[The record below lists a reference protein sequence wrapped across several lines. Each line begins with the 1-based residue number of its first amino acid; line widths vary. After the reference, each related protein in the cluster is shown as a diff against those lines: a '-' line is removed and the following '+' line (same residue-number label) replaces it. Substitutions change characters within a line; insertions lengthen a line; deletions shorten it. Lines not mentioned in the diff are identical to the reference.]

1 MTISTFTSPTSRI
14 NDLRRVEE
22 ALAMIAPR
30 WSVWMLQTLQQ
41 TDRMRYH
48 EVREKLPWLKDP
60 AVSQRLAALADH
72 GLVDRT
78 ATDGRP
84 VYYALTDRG
93 RELAPVQDAL
103 AAWAGECLEEVGPTA
118 RAEHVED
125 ALKLIT
131 PRHATAVLWALQD
144 NGPMRSGE
152 LSREV
157 TPGMSPMVMTS
168 RLRQLGADGLVE
180 RVTDNHRSP
189 YQLTAAGRALGPVYT
204 ALSAW
209 AAGRPPTTAHH
220 PVWAPAQAAQQRPSA
235 AAPQPSEQQRVQR
248 SVAAAA
254 AATSPHIPVFS
265 RPRTTPAI
273 SVQRVAPTWRQA
285 DLFSHNTTRTAPT
298 NRVLAAS
305 GRSR

>member
-1 MTISTFTSPTSRI
+1 MTATTATSPTSRI
-14 NDLRRVEE
+14 NDLQRVEE
-22 ALAMIAPR
+22 SLAMIAPR
-30 WSVWMLQTLQQ
+30 WSVWTLQTLQQ
-41 TDRMRYH
+41 AGRLRYH

-72 GLVDRT
+72 GLIDRT

-93 RELAPVQDAL
+93 RELAPAQDAL
-103 AAWAGECLEEVGPTA
+103 AAWAGECLEDAGPTA
-118 RAEHVED
+118 RAEQVED

-131 PRHATAVLWALQD
+131 PRHATAVLWALRT

-152 LSREV
+152 LAREV
-157 TPGMSPMVMTS
+157 APGLSPMVITS

-189 YQLTAAGRALGPVYT
+189 YQLTAAARALGPAYT
-204 ALSAW
+204 ELSAW
-209 AAGRPPTTAHH
+209 AAGRPPTTDH
-220 PVWAPAQAAQQRPSA
+220 PIWAPAQAADRAQDGQVR
-235 AAPQPSEQQRVQR
+235 R

-254 AATSPHIPVFS
+254 VATSP
-265 RPRTTPAI
+265 RAAPAI
-273 SVQRVAPTWRQA
+273 TAQRIPPSWRHA
-285 DLFSHNTTRTAPT
+285 DLFSHTTRHAPIVPAPAT
-298 NRVLAAS
+298 S

>member
-1 MTISTFTSPTSRI
+1 MTISMFTSPTSRTK
-14 NDLRRVEE
+14 DLRRVEE
-22 ALAMIAPR
+22 ALAVIAPR

-41 TDRMRYH
+41 TSRMRYH

-78 ATDGRP
+78 ATAGRP

-93 RELAPVQDAL
+93 RHLAPVQDAL
-103 AAWAGECLEEVGPTA
+103 AAWADEYLEDTGPTA

-152 LSREV
+152 LSRVV
-157 TPGMSPMVMTS
+157 TPDMSPMVMTS

-180 RVTDNHRSP
+180 RVTDSHRSP
-189 YQLTAAGRALGPVYT
+189 YQLTAAARALGPVYT

-209 AAGRPPTTAHH
+209 AAGRPPTIAHH
-220 PVWAPAQAAQQRPSA
+220 PVWAPAQEAQQHPSA
-235 AAPQPSEQQRVQR
+235 ATAGQTEQRQVRR
-248 SVAAAA
+248 TVAAAA
-254 AATSPHIPVFS
+254 AATSPHTPVFS
-265 RPRTTPAI
+265 RPRTTPTI
-273 SVQRVAPTWRQA
+273 SAQRVAPSWRQS
-285 DLFSHNTTRTAPT
+285 DLFSHTTRTAPPH
-298 NRVLAAS
+298 RALAAS

>member
-1 MTISTFTSPTSRI
+1 MTATTFMSPTSRI
-14 NDLRRVEE
+14 NDLQRVEE
-22 ALAMIAPR
+22 SLAVIAPR
-30 WSVWMLQTLQQ
+30 WSVWTLQTLQQ
-41 TDRMRYH
+41 TGRLRYH

-93 RELAPVQDAL
+93 RELAPAQNAL
-103 AAWAGECLEEVGPTA
+103 AAWADACLEDTGPTA
-118 RAEHVED
+118 RAEQVED

-131 PRHATAVLWALQD
+131 PRHATAVLWALQI

-152 LSREV
+152 LAREV
-157 TPGMSPMVMTS
+157 APGLSPMVITS

-180 RVTDNHRSP
+180 RVTDNHRSS
-189 YQLTAAGRALGPVYT
+189 YQLTAAARALGPTYT

-220 PVWAPAQAAQQRPSA
+220 PVWAPAQAADRAQDGQAR
-235 AAPQPSEQQRVQR
+235 R

-254 AATSPHIPVFS
+254 VATS
-265 RPRTTPAI
+265 PRTTPAI
-273 SVQRVAPTWRQA
+273 TAQRTPPSWRQN
-285 DLFSHNTTRTAPT
+285 DLFSHTTRHVPT
-298 NRVLAAS
+298 VPAQAMS